1 MTVQVDFD
9 ASWTPSS
16 GDFLGQLGK
25 NLGQLGKSLR
35 AMVAALQRVFLR
47 HRAELMWREQPSK
60 RREADSS
67 PYSPCSRWA
76 SPRLIL
82 LTWSLQTI
90 GFVLGPAI
98 QSAVTP
104 LGCSQEYLEGHLRWE
119 RYHRRI
125 TPPPAWTCIMYHPSL
140 DMYTLTGW
148 IGVAAGFLSLIL
160 FMPGVFQVLIS
171 IQITQHSEEWEDPL
185 KSSYRSF
192 QCQKER
198 GSCPME
204 MKAKQEWLPALQILS
219 TLLISSCVNVMNS
232 S

>member
-1 MTVQVDFD
+1 MAGATFKEER
-9 ASWTPSS
+9 S
-16 GDFLGQLGK
+16 GQLSI
-25 NLGQLGKSLR
+25 LSLFQ
-35 AMVAALQRVFLR
+35 VGFPKIDL
-47 HRAELMWREQPSK
+47 
-60 RREADSS
+60 AD
-67 PYSPCSRWA
+67 
-76 SPRLIL
+76 LIL
-82 LTWSLQTI
+82 ADHRLC
-90 GFVLGPAI
+90 LGP
-98 QSAVTP
+98 
-104 LGCSQEYLEGHLRWE
+104 GHTISCHTSWLQPGIFGGAPQVKKC
-119 RYHRRI
+119 HRLI